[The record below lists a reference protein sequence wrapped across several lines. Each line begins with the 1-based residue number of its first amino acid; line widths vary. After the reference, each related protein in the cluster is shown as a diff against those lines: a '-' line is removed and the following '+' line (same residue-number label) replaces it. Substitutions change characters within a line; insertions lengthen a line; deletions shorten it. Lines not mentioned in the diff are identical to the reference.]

1 MAQIIEAE
9 SIQRKIE
16 SNSHFNYKCL
26 SDYDIHKI
34 METKNNLGFCKNIFS
49 DLKNNGQEIMK
60 LSLDKKNA
68 EKELNNLKI
77 ISKKDFEN
85 LKLKFDGIEKI
96 YNEENENILNGLKNK
111 YKNFELKMKNDLES
125 YDKEIESLKKEIK
138 AKEESLKNELD
149 LKKKEELSKLTNE
162 YKIKLVQYIN
172 QKKLEKQK
180 KEIEDEIRQ
189 KKFESDK
196 EIEFNELRQ
205 KSFLVQKII
214 SSIKNISLIS

>member
-1 MAQIIEAE
+1 
-9 SIQRKIE
+9 
-16 SNSHFNYKCL
+16 
-26 SDYDIHKI
+26 
-34 METKNNLGFCKNIFS
+34 
-49 DLKNNGQEIMK
+49 MK

-77 ISKKDFEN
+77 ISKKDLEN

-149 LKKKEELSKLTNE
+149 FKKKG
-162 YKIKLVQYIN
+162 
-172 QKKLEKQK
+172 
-180 KEIEDEIRQ
+180 R
-189 KKFESDK
+189 
-196 EIEFNELRQ
+196 
-205 KSFLVQKII
+205 II
-214 SSIKNISLIS
+214 

>member
-111 YKNFELKMKNDLES
+111 YKNF
-125 YDKEIESLKKEIK
+125 
-138 AKEESLKNELD
+138 
-149 LKKKEELSKLTNE
+149 
-162 YKIKLVQYIN
+162 
-172 QKKLEKQK
+172 
-180 KEIEDEIRQ
+180 
-189 KKFESDK
+189 
-196 EIEFNELRQ
+196 
-205 KSFLVQKII
+205 
-214 SSIKNISLIS
+214 